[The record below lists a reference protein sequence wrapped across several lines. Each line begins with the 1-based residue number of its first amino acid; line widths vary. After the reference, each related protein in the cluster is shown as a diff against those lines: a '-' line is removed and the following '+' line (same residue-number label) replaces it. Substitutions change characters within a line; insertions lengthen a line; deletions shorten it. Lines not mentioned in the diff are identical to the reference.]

1 MIWRWL
7 RITFLTIICGC
18 SACIMGQRADSK
30 SIKHSPADM
39 EADRTALQE
48 DFLKLRF
55 GLFLHFNMATYV
67 NREWANGYEDPALF
81 RPDRLNCGQWAEVA
95 CAAGMK
101 YAVLTVKHTGGWCL
115 WDSDH
120 TKHDISRFINYK
132 NGKGDIV
139 REFVSAFRAR
149 GLKVGFYYCFPGDF
163 SRPGHGSAIP
173 KGRPDLHGLPP
184 EAAGDYVGFIKK
196 QLAELLTNYGPID
209 LLWIDQYS
217 NKYTRSRWQEIQEY
231 IKSLQRRCL
240 VIGNNAHNLKDS
252 DVYSCE
258 FPWDP
263 KSMPPEGSTAPAE
276 VCDKISR
283 TWFWNTAD
291 GPEYTKDAQEIV
303 RMLRLCNKRNANY
316 LLNVPPD
323 RNGLISG
330 IHLERMRELTA
341 LLNATPGILKRK

>member
-1 MIWRWL
+1 
-7 RITFLTIICGC
+7 
-18 SACIMGQRADSK
+18 MGQRADSK
-30 SIKHSPADM
+30 SIKHSPTDT
-39 EADRTALQE
+39 EADRTASQE

-81 RPDRLNCGQWAEVA
+81 RPDRLNCRQWAKVA

-120 TKHDISRFINYK
+120 TKHDISSFINYK

-139 REFVSAFRAR
+139 REFVTAFRAR

-163 SRPGHGSAIP
+163 SKPGHGSAVP
-173 KGRPDLHGLPP
+173 ESRPDLHGLPP
-184 EAAGDYVGFIKK
+184 EAAGDYIGFIKK
-196 QLAELLTNYGPID
+196 QLTELLTNYGQID

-217 NKYTRSRWQEIQEY
+217 NKYTRSRWQEIQTH
-231 IKSLQRRCL
+231 IKSLQRSCL

-263 KSMPPEGSTAPAE
+263 KGMPPEGNTVPAE

-291 GPEYTKDAQEIV
+291 GPEYTKDAREIV
-303 RMLRLCNKRNANY
+303 KMLRLCNKRNANY

-330 IHLERMRELTA
+330 LHLKRMQEVSA
-341 LLNATPGILKRK
+341 LLNVVKN